1 MSVVELWIFL
11 ANRIWTKYRK
21 HCSKEPI
28 RLVCLNK
35 TTKPRLILAVV
46 FCFVLTT
53 NSWTDITRPDY
64 SSNSATNVSQTMI
77 FVDDTKIFS
86 EVTNPTTLIKIN
98 YNMNR
103 LNDATKLVPSLKE
116 KPHESNKPTRLHQRR
131 RRGDMIQVYNKL
143 TVSTE
148 PCTPYMARTAS
159 GDISNI
165 SQIDMFTC

>member
-21 HCSKEPI
+21 HCWKEPI

-35 TTKPRLILAVV
+35 RTKPRLILAVV
-46 FCFVLTT
+46 FCFDCQQS
-53 NSWTDITRPDY
+53 NWHHPDY

-77 FVDDTKIFS
+77 FVDDTKIFR

-98 YNMNR
+98 YNINR

-116 KPHESNKPTRLHQRR
+116 LYEDNKPTRLHQRR
-131 RRGDMIQVYNKL
+131 RRGDLIQVYNKL

-148 PCTPYMARTAS
+148 PCTPYMPRTAS

-165 SQIDMFTC
+165 S